1 MVIQDLKE
9 LEKLIKLCRKT
20 GIDTISI
27 DGITFSLG
35 AQPQSLGAKTKLG
48 QSLLRGLKEANEYQ
62 ITEDTKILT
71 SELTPEQLMFYSSQ
85 GHEPQDN
92 Q

>member
-9 LEKLIKLCRKT
+9 LEKLIKLCRRT
-20 GIDTISI
+20 GIDTISV

-35 AQPQSLGAKTKLG
+35 TQPQQLGASTKLNAG
-48 QSLLRGLKEANEYQ
+48 SFV
-62 ITEDTKILT
+62 TEDTKILT

-85 GHEPQDN
+85 PHTSPEDN

>member
-1 MVIQDLKE
+1 MAIMVISDLKE

-20 GIDTISI
+20 GIDTISL

-35 AQPQSLGAKTKLG
+35 TQPQPMGANTKLNG
-48 QSLLRGLKEANEYQ
+48 PY

-71 SELTPEQLMFYSSQ
+71 SELTPEQLMFYSAQ
-85 GHEPQDN
+85 GHTSPEDN